1 MASARTMA
9 ELPSEATAVAVQ
21 VDFRVAVFGEMV

>member
-9 ELPSEATAVAVQ
+9 ELPSEAIAVAVQ
-21 VDFRVAVFGEMV
+21 VDFRVAVFWKMV